1 MRKESGFTLTEL
13 MVVVAIVAI
22 LSAVAIPMYTDNVR
36 KTRVQEA
43 VDTIGAIKDEI
54 TGSFSEDGLL
64 PPRCDNHNQIRD
76 IIGVQVSESGKWR
89 YRIRDNGV
97 IFARAGASLGPSLR
111 GGWIRCTPQ
120 VDWNAKTI
128 TTWRWRCDGRR
139 IKSSYLPR

>member
-22 LSAVAIPMYTDNVR
+22 LSAVAIPMYTHNVK

-54 TGSFSEDGLL
+54 NTYVSNEGDL
-64 PPRCDNHNQIRD
+64 PSRCNSHNQIRN
-76 IIGVQVSESGKWR
+76 ILGVQVPESGKWR

-97 IFARAGASLGPSLR
+97 ILARARGSLGRTLR

-120 VDWNAKTI
+120 FDQVNRAI
-128 TTWRWRCDGRR
+128 THWLWRSDGRR
-139 IKSSYLPR
+139 VKASYLPR

>member
-13 MVVVAIVAI
+13 MVVVAVVAI
-22 LSAVAIPMYTDNVR
+22 LSAAAIPMYTDNVK

-43 VDTIGAIKDEI
+43 VDTIGVIKDEI
-54 TGSFSEDGLL
+54 TSIFSGDGIF

-76 IIGVQVSESGKWR
+76 IIGVQVPESRKWI

-97 IFARAGASLGPSLR
+97 IFVRARASLGRSLR

-120 VDWNAKTI
+120 VDWNGKAI
-128 TTWRWRCDGRR
+128 TSWQWRSDGRR
-139 IKSSYLPR
+139 VKPSYLPR

>member
-1 MRKESGFTLTEL
+1 MKAESGFTLTEL

-22 LSAVAIPMYTDNVR
+22 LSAVAIPMYTDNVK

-54 TGSFSEDGLL
+54 TTSFSEDGIL
-64 PPRCDNHNQIRD
+64 PNRCNNHRQIRD
-76 IIGVQVSESGKWR
+76 IVGVQVPESGKWR
-89 YRIRDNGV
+89 YRIRDNGE
-97 IFARAGASLGPSLR
+97 IYARALTPLGRSLR
-111 GGWIRCTPQ
+111 GGWIRCRPR
-120 VDWNAKTI
+120 VNWNAKTI

>member
-1 MRKESGFTLTEL
+1 MKAESGFTLTEL

-54 TGSFSEDGLL
+54 TSSFSEDGIL
-64 PPRCDNHNQIRD
+64 PNRCNNHRQIRD
-76 IIGVQVSESGKWR
+76 VVGVQVPERGKWR

-97 IFARAGASLGPSLR
+97 IYVRAHVPLGRSLS

-120 VDWNAKTI
+120 VDWNTKAI
-128 TTWRWRCDGRR
+128 THRLWRCDGRR

>member
-1 MRKESGFTLTEL
+1 MKAERGFTLTEL

-22 LSAVAIPMYTDNVR
+22 LSSVAIPMYRDNVR
-36 KTRVQEA
+36 KTRVQQA

-64 PPRCDNHNQIRD
+64 PPRCDNHNRIRD
-76 IIGVQVSESGKWR
+76 TIGVQVPESGKWR

-97 IFARAGASLGPSLR
+97 IFARARASLGPSLS

-120 VDWNAKTI
+120 VDWSRKSI
-128 TTWRWRCDGRR
+128 TSWQWRCDGTR
-139 IKSSYLPR
+139 IKPDYLPR